1 VLDAP
6 WAQSSMQSKRSLS
19 LASFK
24 LPPLKEFGGVS
35 YLDPRLCRS
44 RGAGLSPTGQEEISR
59 LLGAFHIW
67 ACWASLSCPHG
78 FLIDQAGLF

>member
-1 VLDAP
+1 MLDNP

-19 LASFK
+19 LGSFK

-35 YLDPRLCRS
+35 YLDPGMCRS
-44 RGAGLSPTGQEEISR
+44 RETGQEEISR

-78 FLIDQAGLF
+78 FLGDQTG